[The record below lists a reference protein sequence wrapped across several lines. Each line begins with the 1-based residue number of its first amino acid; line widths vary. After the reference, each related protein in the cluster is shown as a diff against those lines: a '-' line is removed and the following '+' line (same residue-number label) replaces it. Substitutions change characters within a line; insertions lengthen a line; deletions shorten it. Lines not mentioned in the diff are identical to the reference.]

1 MSADKELL
9 DGHHSSKRKVS
20 KRTALRSVL
29 DYANYLQ
36 ILYSYAE
43 YKNTLN
49 QVTSIV
55 KNREKQNE
63 ILEEKLVKQYNEIRS
78 LYVMLKCVREKMI
91 DTQNENK
98 LLSQLH
104 KSVEA
109 AIGRIKLI
117 TNFPDETSVKMLN
130 VNTISLENIA
140 ISLKPL
146 FESEDKISALEKSVD
161 GNLHCLTSLADEN
174 AELSTLKKSVIVT
187 EEHITEQKFNSII
200 QYLKRSFP

>member
-9 DGHHSSKRKVS
+9 DGHHSSKKKVS
-20 KRTALRSVL
+20 KRSALRSVL
-29 DYANYLQ
+29 DYAKYLQ
-36 ILYSYAE
+36 ILYSSAE

-78 LYVMLKCVREKMI
+78 LY
-91 DTQNENK
+91 NK
-98 LLSQLH
+98 ILSQLH

-109 AIGRIKLI
+109 AIDRIKLI

-130 VNTISLENIA
+130 VNMMDLENIP

-174 AELSTLKKSVIVT
+174 TKLSTLKESVIVT
-187 EEHITEQKFNSII
+187 EEHITERKFNSII

>member
-9 DGHHSSKRKVS
+9 DGHHSSKRKGTMCILS

-78 LYVMLKCVREKMI
+78 LY
-91 DTQNENK
+91 NK
-98 LLSQLH
+98 ILSQLH

>member
-9 DGHHSSKRKVS
+9 DGHHRSKRKVS

-36 ILYSYAE
+36 ILYSCAE
-43 YKNTLN
+43 YKKTLN

-63 ILEEKLVKQYNEIRS
+63 ILEEKLVKQYNEIGS
-78 LYVMLKCVREKMI
+78 LYVKLKC
-91 DTQNENK
+91 NK
-98 LLSQLH
+98 ILSQLH

-109 AIGRIKLI
+109 AIDRIKLI

-130 VNTISLENIA
+130 VNMMDLENIA

-146 FESEDKISALEKSVD
+146 FKSEDKISALEKSVD

-174 AELSTLKKSVIVT
+174 TELSTLKKSVIVT
-187 EEHITEQKFNSII
+187 EEHIAEQKFNSII